1 MFTSAALCDI
11 MKSRRR
17 EGFLE
22 QDRKPF
28 RRRIIRVPYERR
40 FLCPGSGVWG
50 EPAERRKTGGK
61 RKLWGCVMFP
71 VHIRTGNMK
80 EE

>member
-17 EGFLE
+17 EGFRNKTENRSAASSAAL
-22 QDRKPF
+22 
-28 RRRIIRVPYERR
+28 YERR
-40 FLCPGSGVWG
+40 FLCPGFRVWG
-50 EPAERRKTGGK
+50 ESAERRKTGGK

-71 VHIRTGNMK
+71 VHICTGNMK